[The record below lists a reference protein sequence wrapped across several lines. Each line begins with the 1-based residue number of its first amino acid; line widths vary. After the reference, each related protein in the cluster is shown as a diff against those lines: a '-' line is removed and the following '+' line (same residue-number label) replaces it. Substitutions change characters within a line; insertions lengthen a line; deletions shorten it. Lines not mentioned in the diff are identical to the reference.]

1 MFSQGNEALSTIG
14 RSTLKRRFT
23 PNSIR
28 ISFYRAALDEIDAG
42 AKEAE
47 NVCSGEWAIR
57 DLRTELSWPINTRH
71 SGYPMPSF
79 PLKNTGTDY
88 LLAQPEDFLL
98 VWLLSEIKTKI
109 QSHFQK
115 TPRWPCASSL
125 LVKDDELII
134 CTSTPSQKAKW
145 MTERKLSK
153 A

>member
-57 DLRTELSWPINTRH
+57 DLRTELS
-71 SGYPMPSF
+71 
-79 PLKNTGTDY
+79 
-88 LLAQPEDFLL
+88 
-98 VWLLSEIKTKI
+98 
-109 QSHFQK
+109 
-115 TPRWPCASSL
+115 
-125 LVKDDELII
+125 
-134 CTSTPSQKAKW
+134 
-145 MTERKLSK
+145 
-153 A
+153 